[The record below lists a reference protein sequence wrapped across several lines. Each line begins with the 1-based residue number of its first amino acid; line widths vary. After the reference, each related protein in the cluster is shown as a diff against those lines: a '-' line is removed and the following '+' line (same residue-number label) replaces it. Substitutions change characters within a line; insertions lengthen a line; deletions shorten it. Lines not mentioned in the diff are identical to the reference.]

1 MAAPVQAVLFVDDKT
16 VSKGMVK
23 YASAIPRESIIDIS
37 GEVDVPKEPIAAC
50 SCSQVAP
57 SLPAAGPRLG
67 ASTPLPLTLQNI
79 FKAFLTPVAEFS

>member
-1 MAAPVQAVLFVDDKT
+1 MDDKT

-50 SCSQVAP
+50 TCSQVHTANAMLPRPAP
-57 SLPAAGPRLG
+57 EHRASLRLSYSIRHAPYKYMLRSYVSKHQKQG
-67 ASTPLPLTLQNI
+67 
-79 FKAFLTPVAEFS
+79 